1 MAEITGEQIRR
12 IEELVKGHLGE
23 LSNSLSFQAQKPLE
37 DINEEYLK
45 TLMERLESVIKS
57 IALFK
62 DSVYDEN
69 GKETAEM
76 IIENLER
83 IEW

>member
-23 LSNSLSFQAQKPLE
+23 LSNSLSFQAQKTLE
-37 DINEEYLK
+37 EMDEVETLK
-45 TLMERLESVIKS
+45 ERLESVIKS
-57 IALFK
+57 IAIYK